1 MESSIHL
8 IVRRNEQTVS
18 EFTFAEGNPILIGRR
33 PDVQVVLA
41 DNAVSR
47 QHAKICTEAG
57 NWTIEDLD
65 SANRTYLNGLAI
77 HKSPLKQGD
86 ILKIADFALTI
97 NISSKLDNIKL
108 SADDTVSL
116 EAASLSTPRD
126 EVIVRKP
133 DASHAPALRLAARRL
148 TDFAQAVE
156 TLGSAANLDEFVQSL
171 LKTCIQQFT
180 AFRVWCGIRSGKTG
194 PITFQAGKRRD
205 GKSVLLTEIR
215 LGPKVNETFERGQ
228 SLVLP
233 QVAAK
238 LETTERIRSAMI
250 ASIKRPTGCFGVI
263 YIDNAMVHQH
273 YSLSDLDYLMIL
285 AMHAAAVIKPHL

>member
-8 IVRRNEQTVS
+8 IVRRNEQTVN
-18 EFTFAEGNPILIGRR
+18 EFTFGQGISVLIGRR

-47 QHAKICTEAG
+47 QHAKICMEEDA
-57 NWTIEDLD
+57 WTIEDLD
-65 SANRTYLNGLAI
+65 SANRTYLNGVAV
-77 HKSPLKQGD
+77 HKSQIKNGD
-86 ILKIADFALTI
+86 ILKIADFSVMVDVSQDAPQP
-97 NISSKLDNIKL
+97 
-108 SADDTVSL
+108 SAEDTVSL
-116 EAASLSTPRD
+116 ESASLSTPRD

-156 TLGSAANLDEFVQSL
+156 ALGTSNNLDEFVQSL
-171 LKTCIQQFT
+171 LKVCFQQFT
-180 AFRVWCGIRSGKTG
+180 GFHIWCGIRNSNTG
-194 PITFQAGKRRD
+194 PITYQAGKRRD
-205 GKSVLLTEIR
+205 GKSVTLGDLR
-215 LGPKVNETFERGQ
+215 LGSKIIETFERGQ

-250 ASIKRPTGCFGVI
+250 ASLKRPSGCFGVL
-263 YIDNAMVHQH
+263 YIDNAMVHEH

-285 AMHAAAVIKPHL
+285 AMHAAAVLKSHL